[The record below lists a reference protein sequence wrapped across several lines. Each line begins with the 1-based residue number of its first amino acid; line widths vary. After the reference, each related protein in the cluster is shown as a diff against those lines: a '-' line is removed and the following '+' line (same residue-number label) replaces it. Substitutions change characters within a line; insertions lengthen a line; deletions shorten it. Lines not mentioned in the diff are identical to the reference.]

1 MMHIALFLVA
11 QLASLLPL
19 AAADWTTTQWDAIVV
34 GAGPAGIIVATR
46 LAEAN
51 LNTLLLEGGGP
62 SYGVT
67 GGDLS
72 SRRPS
77 WLNNTD
83 LTRVDV
89 PGLYTSIFGDGGGL
103 ICSGTINAYGGCTIG
118 GGSAINAGLYFEPP
132 ASDWD
137 SFFPIGWRA
146 ADVDGAI
153 ERVKARSPSTDTPSA
168 DGIQYLQSGYDVVR
182 RWIVDSLGFAD
193 VKINESNDNKHD
205 VFGRPVYGYEHGQRA
220 GPVPT
225 YLQDALKLPNF
236 HLQSGTRAVRVQR
249 TGNAA
254 TGVWVLINGVET
266 LIPLSNTGR
275 VVISAGA
282 IATPGF
288 LMFSGIGP
296 AAELTRLSAAGKLG
310 NLTQEDWIS
319 NDAVGANLFDNPNTF
334 IELSSPSITAFSP
347 SYDNPAPADSALY
360 LDHRSGPYASAGQT
374 SVFFSRASQ
383 PDGRIV
389 GFQGTI
395 GTGGYADFTSN
406 TTITLNIYGT
416 SGLASRGAVVLD
428 GSFIPGPDG
437 NVYYSAPP
445 DASAIAGFIARIFAA
460 LPADVQT
467 LNLERNASVAR
478 IEQYITTPSAYAR
491 GQVNH
496 WSGSCKIGACVD
508 EAGRVVGTGNVWVA
522 DASLLEPL
530 SVNPMFGVMTVGEKV
545 AELILKGVGA

>member
-1 MMHIALFLVA
+1 MKHIALFLVA

-19 AAADWTTTQWDAIVV
+19 AAADWTTTKWDAIIV

-46 LAEAN
+46 LAEAK

-77 WLNNTD
+77 WLNNTS
-83 LTRVDV
+83 LSRVDV
-89 PGLYTSIFGDGGGL
+89 PGLYSSIFADGGGL

-132 ASDWD
+132 SSDWD
-137 SFFPIGWRA
+137 SFFPAGWKA
-146 ADVDGAI
+146 ADMGGAI
-153 ERVKARSPSTDTPSA
+153 NRVKARAPSTDTPSA
-168 DGIQYLQSGYDVVR
+168 DGKQYLQSGYNIAR

-193 VKINESNDNKHD
+193 VKINENKDNKHD
-205 VFGRPVYGYEHGQRA
+205 VFGRPVYGYKNGQRA
-220 GPVPT
+220 GPVRT

-249 TGNAA
+249 TGTAA
-254 TGVWVLINGVET
+254 TGVWVHINGIET

-275 VVISAGA
+275 VIISAGA
-282 IATPGF
+282 IATPAL

-296 AAELTRLSAAGKLG
+296 AASLTRLSAAGKLG
-310 NLTQEDWIS
+310 NLTHGDWIS
-319 NDAVGANLFDNPNTF
+319 NNAVGANLFDNPNTF
-334 IELSSPSITAFSP
+334 IELSSPSITAFGP
-347 SYDNPAPADSALY
+347 SYSNPAPADSALY
-360 LDHRSGPYASAGQT
+360 LAHRSGPYASAGQT

-383 PDGRIV
+383 PDGRVV

-395 GTGGYADFTSN
+395 GTGGYADYTSA

-416 SGLASRGAVVLD
+416 SGLASRGSVVLD
-428 GSFIPGPDG
+428 GNFIPGPDG
-437 NVYYSAPP
+437 NVYYSSAP
-445 DASAIAGFIARIFAA
+445 DARAIASFIARIFAK

-467 LNLERNASVAR
+467 LNLERDASVAR

-496 WSGSCKIGACVD
+496 WSGSCKIGKCVD
-508 EAGRVVGTGNVWVA
+508 QGGRVVGMGNVWVA

-530 SVNPMFGVMTVGEKV
+530 SVNPMFGVMVVGEKV
-545 AELILKGVGA
+545 AELILKGVRK

>member
-1 MMHIALFLVA
+1 MKHIALFLVA

-51 LNTLLLEGGGP
+51 LKTLLLEGGGP

-89 PGLYTSIFGDGGGL
+89 PGLYSSIFGDGGGL

-118 GGSAINAGLYFEPP
+118 GSSAINAGLYFEPP

-137 SFFPIGWRA
+137 SFFPAGWRA
-146 ADVDGAI
+146 ADMDGAI
-153 ERVKARSPSTDTPSA
+153 ERVKARAPSTDTPSA
-168 DGIQYLQSGYDVVR
+168 DGKQYLQSGYDVVR

-193 VKINESNDNKHD
+193 VKINESKDNKFD
-205 VFGRPVYGYEHGQRA
+205 VFGRPVYGYEDGQRA
-220 GPVPT
+220 GPVST
-225 YLQDALKLPNF
+225 YLQDALELPNF

-249 TGNAA
+249 TGNVA
-254 TGVWVLINGVET
+254 TGVWVLVNGVET
-266 LIPLSNTGR
+266 LVPLCNTGR

-296 AAELTRLSAAGKLG
+296 AVELTRLSAAGKLG

-347 SYDNPAPADSALY
+347 SYNNPAPADSALY

-374 SVFFSRASQ
+374 SVFFTRASQ

-395 GTGGYADFTSN
+395 GTAGYADFTSP

-416 SGLASRGAVVLD
+416 SGLASRGSVVLD

-437 NVYYSAPP
+437 NVYYSAAP

-545 AELILKGVGA
+545 AELILKGGGA

>member
-1 MMHIALFLVA
+1 MPPYFIL
-11 QLASLLPL
+11 SL
-19 AAADWTTTQWDAIVV
+19 TN
-34 GAGPAGIIVATR
+34 IVATR
-46 LAEAN
+46 LAEAK

-67 GGDLS
+67 GGNLS

-77 WLNNTD
+77 WLSNTD

-89 PGLYTSIFGDGGGL
+89 PGLYSSIFGDGGGL

-137 SFFPIGWRA
+137 SFFPTGWRA
-146 ADVDGAI
+146 GDMDGAI
-153 ERVKARSPSTDTPSA
+153 KRVKARAPSTDTPSA
-168 DGIQYLQSGYDVVR
+168 DGIQYLQSGYNVVR

-193 VKINESNDNKHD
+193 VKINESKDNKHD
-205 VFGRPVYGYEHGQRA
+205 VFGRPVYGYKDGQRA

-225 YLQDALKLPNF
+225 YLHDALKLPNF

-254 TGVWVLINGVET
+254 TGVWVLVNGVET
-266 LIPLSNTGR
+266 LVPLSNTGR
-275 VVISAGA
+275 VVVSAGA

-310 NLTQEDWIS
+310 NLTREDWIS

-334 IELSSPSITAFSP
+334 IELSSPSITAFAP
-347 SYDNPAPADSALY
+347 SYNNPAPADSALY
-360 LDHRSGPYASAGQT
+360 LNHRSGPYASAGQT

-395 GTGGYADFTSN
+395 GTGGYADFTNS

-416 SGLASRGAVVLD
+416 SGLASRGSVVLD
-428 GSFIPGPDG
+428 ASFIPGPDG
-437 NVYYSAPP
+437 NVYYSAAP

-467 LNLERNASVAR
+467 LNLERHASAAK

-508 EAGRVVGTGNVWVA
+508 ERGRVVGTGNVWVA